1 MSLQKL
7 VELSH
12 VYGQDKEFVIAG
24 GGNTSFKD
32 ASFLF
37 IKGSGTSLA
46 SIQASGFVKMNRR
59 ALAEIWS
66 KTYPKDTDA
75 REKQVL
81 ADLMDAREP
90 EERNKR
96 PSVETLL
103 HDFFPHA
110 FVVHT
115 HPPLVNGLTCSK
127 NGEREMKKLFGTKAC
142 WIPTVNPGYILATT
156 VKKALLEHKD
166 KNGALPPYLFMQNHG
181 VLVAADTDA
190 IVKKLYEDLFAQL
203 KSALKRS
210 PDFTPVERDTALAAS
225 VKQAIETL
233 LRKGEEGGICLFAS
247 NKELDG
253 FLKNET
259 AFIPLSSAF
268 SPDHIVY
275 CGYRPLFVP
284 KTNDWHKALSAGLAD
299 YRRRNSNDPKVIA
312 FEGFGIF
319 AYGNSQKSAEI
330 VLDEYMDAV
339 KIAVYAESFGGY
351 QFMPQDQIEFIR
363 NWEVEQYRA
372 KVSAR

>member
-1 MSLQKL
+1 MSLQEL

-12 VYGQDKEFVIAG
+12 LYGQDKEFVIAG

-32 ASFLF
+32 DSFLF

-46 SIQASGFVKMNRR
+46 NIQASGFVKMNRR
-59 ALAEIWS
+59 ALAAIWS

-81 ADLMDAREP
+81 ADLMNAREP
-90 EERNKR
+90 EERTKR

-103 HDFFPHA
+103 HDFFPYV

-127 NGEREMKKLFGTKAC
+127 NGEREMKKLFGSKAC

-156 VKKALLEHKD
+156 VRQALLEHKG
-166 KNGALPPYLFMQNHG
+166 KSGAFPPCLFMQNHG
-181 VLVAADTDA
+181 VLVAADTGA
-190 IVKKLYEDLFAQL
+190 EVKTLYRELFERL
-203 KSALKRS
+203 KSVLKRS
-210 PDFTPVERDTALAAS
+210 PDFTPVERDTARVAS
-225 VKQAIETL
+225 MKQAVETL
-233 LRKGEEGGICLFAS
+233 LRNGEEGGICLFAS
-247 NKELDG
+247 NKELDR

-259 AFIPLSSAF
+259 AFLPLSSAF

-275 CGYRPLFVP
+275 CGYQPLFVP
-284 KTNDWHKALSAGLAD
+284 KTSDWHKALAAGIEN
-299 YRRRNSNDPKVIA
+299 YRKRNGNDPKVIA
-312 FEGFGIF
+312 FEGFGIC

-330 VLDEYMDAV
+330 VLDEYIDAV
-339 KIAVYAESFGGY
+339 KIAVYAESFGGH
-351 QFMPQDQIEFIR
+351 QFMPPDQIEFIR

-372 KVSAR
+372 KVSAC